1 MATVAV
7 HARDERPFE
16 DVSFAGNEPGNGPV
30 RGAPMAA
37 VTAPMERSVYA
48 PARANP
54 VALIASAAMIA
65 GLAACLATLNIVA
78 AHRERARLTAVE
90 LHELDVTP
98 PPPPPEPTK
107 LETPQAA
114 VTQTV
119 APKPMIELPSPGP
132 QQVMVDAPP
141 PPAPPTVTSEGT
153 RTVAAPAVAPAPA
166 TTMEGGDLSSKVL
179 FAKPPTYPV
188 DARRAHE
195 QGTVKLLLLVGAD
208 GTVKDIRVVTSSGSS
223 RLDGAA
229 LRAVKHWRWS
239 PTMSN
244 GAATAVRGYVTI
256 PFVLTTA

>member
-1 MATVAV
+1 MATVA
-7 HARDERPFE
+7 AIAPDELAFAP
-16 DVSFAGNEPGNGPV
+16 VSAVAHEPLPHSASTGESLSAT
-30 RGAPMAA
+30 GAD
-37 VTAPMERSVYA
+37 RSVYR

-54 VALIASAAMIA
+54 VALLASAGMIL
-65 GLAACLATLNIVA
+65 GMAACLATLNMVA
-78 AHRERARLTAVE
+78 SHKERAHLTTVDVQ
-90 LHELDVTP
+90 ELDVT

-119 APKPMIELPSPGP
+119 VPKPMIELPSPGP

-141 PPAPPTVTSEGT
+141 PPAPPSMTSEG
-153 RTVAAPAVAPAPA
+153 VKVSAPPSVAPPAA
-166 TTMEGGDLSSKVL
+166 TTLEGGDLSSKVL

-195 QGTVKLLLLVGAD
+195 QGTVKLLLLVGSD
-208 GTVKDIRVVTSSGSS
+208 GTVKDIQVVSSSGSS

-239 PTMSN
+239 PMMSN

-256 PFVLTTA
+256 PFVLTNV

>member
-1 MATVAV
+1 MATVA
-7 HARDERPFE
+7 APALDERAFVPVPPALRELGF
-16 DVSFAGNEPGNGPV
+16 VAQEPVESLSPLGW
-30 RGAPMAA
+30 
-37 VTAPMERSVYA
+37 ERSEYR

-54 VALIASAAMIA
+54 VALIASAAMIL
-65 GLAACLATLNIVA
+65 GMGACLATLNIVA
-78 AHRERARLTAVE
+78 AHKERMRLTAVE
-90 LHELDVTP
+90 LEELEVTP

-141 PPAPPTVTSEGT
+141 PPAPPTFVSEG
-153 RTVAAPAVAPAPA
+153 VKPAAAPAVAPAPA
-166 TTMEGGDLSSKVL
+166 STMEGGDLSSKVL

-195 QGTVKLLLLVGAD
+195 QGTVKLLLLVGSD
-208 GTVKDIRVVTSSGSS
+208 GTVKDIKVASSSGSS

-244 GAATAVRGYVTI
+244 GVATAVRGYVTI